1 MNNFATNTYQMKRE
15 IVKFSKKLCKNA
27 NKCESKFVTD
37 LIYGISKSKDI
48 LLSSI
53 AGELNDKIKKSYTID
68 RLSENL
74 CRSLSETID
83 QNYCNLAMD
92 SLGDNPIILI
102 DDSDIVKPKGKKF
115 EDLGIVRDGSSE
127 KKEYKTRYH
136 YTEIVGLTR
145 NMKQPISLFS
155 KIHSSMSKDYVSA
168 NTITFEGIDKV
179 VEMLNERKIKGIFVM
194 IEDMIATKFL
204 DIILKKTNIL

>member
-1 MNNFATNTYQMKRE
+1 MEVFSMNNFATNTYQMKRE

-83 QNYCNLAMD
+83 YRIPYELENLN
-92 SLGDNPIILI
+92 SI
-102 DDSDIVKPKGKKF
+102 
-115 EDLGIVRDGSSE
+115 
-127 KKEYKTRYH
+127 
-136 YTEIVGLTR
+136 
-145 NMKQPISLFS
+145 FS
-155 KIHSSMSKDYVSA
+155 
-168 NTITFEGIDKV
+168 FP
-179 VEMLNERKIKGIFVM
+179 RIK
-194 IEDMIATKFL
+194 
-204 DIILKKTNIL
+204 